1 MDQPVPSTPASPAPP
16 AAAAA
21 PHNGE
26 QAPHIAEDARHNA
39 VDAPRDANVD
49 PAGGAEQTEAASG
62 AEPEVAEPRVAPL
75 VDDDDEGDVAFS
87 EELDPATKSFGAPT
101 PVPPSCQWCHA
112 VLPVAD
118 AARCPSCG
126 AILQPIEGIEDVPGL
141 TTMSDAARA
150 ALERVEMRRRQAASE
165 APAVRPAFPS
175 AVGAAAVE
183 PPSPRAYEPPP
194 DEVRAAMLQIELETA
209 AADRLR
215 DVDPAPLRERT
226 EELDAA
232 S

>member
-21 PHNGE
+21 PQNTL
-26 QAPHIAEDARHNA
+26 DAA
-39 VDAPRDANVD
+39 RDANVE
-49 PAGGAEQTEAASG
+49 PAAGVERPETAAPEGEAEG
-62 AEPEVAEPRVAPL
+62 AEPQAAPYIA
-75 VDDDDEGDVAFS
+75 DDDDEGDVAFS
-87 EELDPATKSFGAPT
+87 EELDPAIKSFGAPT

-165 APAVRPAFPS
+165 PLPVRPQFPS
-175 AVGAAAVE
+175 VVDADAE
-183 PPSPRAYEPPP
+183 PPSPGAYEPPA
-194 DEVRAAMLQIELETA
+194 DEVRAAMLQIELEAA

-215 DVDPAPLRERT
+215 DVDPAPLRDRT